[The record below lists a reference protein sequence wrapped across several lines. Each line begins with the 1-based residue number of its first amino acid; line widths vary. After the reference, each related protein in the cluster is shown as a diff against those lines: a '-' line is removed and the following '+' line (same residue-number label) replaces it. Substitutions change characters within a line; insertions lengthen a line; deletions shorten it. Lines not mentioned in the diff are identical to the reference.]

1 MGNPT
6 ITRLGRTQFWYK
18 KWYTDLTYN
27 SLLKTTHTLETLLN
41 FYFRYGL
48 FFTKNIFFH
57 NYWYKNSF
65 FKKHNYGQDSK
76 QKSLYFRKYYYAH
89 QTLTIEHSYF
99 IRLKTPEF
107 FPLRLYILKYAGWI
121 LASVQWFKP
130 LKTVKALKNN
140 YNNQKLNSL
149 VYTSY
154 KNQTKKKRDK
164 ILILL
169 LLSFYK
175 KTKLKYYF

>member
-41 FYFRYGL
+41 FYFQYGL
-48 FFTKNIFFH
+48 FFTNNPLFH
-57 NYWYKNSF
+57 NYWYKNKF
-65 FKKHNYGQDSK
+65 FKTNNYNQKDK

-107 FPLRLYILKYAGWI
+107 FPLRLYILKYTNW
-121 LASVQWFKP
+121 LVASVQWFKP
-130 LKTVKALKNN
+130 LKTVKISKSS
-140 YNNQKLNSL
+140 YGNQKKNSS
-149 VYTSY
+149 VYT
-154 KNQTKKKRDK
+154 KVKDRTKQQRNK